1 MLAARRISSGSS
13 QRQECPDVE
22 KAGATTPALILFEGA
37 GEEADAMSARRGVA
51 VIGLGNWGTS
61 LAAALDA
68 CGLLAERVHARR
80 RGSRVRRP
88 LPKMDARVLWLC
100 VPDDAIANTAELL
113 VGQRHD
119 LDGQMVVHS
128 SGALD
133 RGVLA
138 VAERAGA
145 RTGSV
150 HPMMSFPTRRVVAL
164 KGTRFGVEAADAAT
178 RKELSALV
186 RRLGGRPFAIDGRG
200 KAMYH
205 AGAMFGSPLLVAALA
220 AGVRAMSEAGIGEE
234 EALALLGPM
243 AAATVANVQKR
254 GLARSFSGPLAR
266 GDAAT
271 VKLHREALEK
281 HPLVAHVYD
290 SLARLA
296 AEDLPSA
303 NRPAIEVAFGDD
315 CVEHRSRH

>member
-1 MLAARRISSGSS
+1 
-13 QRQECPDVE
+13 
-22 KAGATTPALILFEGA
+22 
-37 GEEADAMSARRGVA
+37 MSARCGVA
-51 VIGLGNWGTS
+51 VIGLGNWGSS

-80 RGSRVRRP
+80 RGSRVR
-88 LPKMDARVLWLC
+88 LDARVLWLC
-100 VPDDAIANTAELL
+100 VPDGAIAKTAEWL
-113 VGQRHD
+113 VGQCRD
-119 LDGQMVVHS
+119 LHGQVVVHS

-133 RGVLA
+133 RRVLA

-145 RTGSV
+145 RTASV

-164 KGTRFGVEAADAAT
+164 KGTRFGVEAAHAAT
-178 RKELSALV
+178 RKELFALL
-186 RRLGGRPFAIDGRG
+186 RRLGGRPFAVDGRG

-205 AGAMFGSPLLVAALA
+205 AGAMFGSPLLVATLA
-220 AGVRAMSEAGIGEE
+220 AGVRAMREAGIAEA

-271 VKLHREALEK
+271 VKLHREALQE

-303 NRPAIEVAFGDD
+303 DRPAIEMAFGDG